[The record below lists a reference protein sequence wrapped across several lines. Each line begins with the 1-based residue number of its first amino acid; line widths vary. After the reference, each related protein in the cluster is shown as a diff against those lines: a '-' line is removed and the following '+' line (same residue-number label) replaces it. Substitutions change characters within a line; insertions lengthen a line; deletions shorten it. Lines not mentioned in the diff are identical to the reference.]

1 MKREWKK
8 KSKELERENKKHKK
22 LLKKL
27 NSKNRRWPAI
37 FCTREKIF
45 IGVSYNTL
53 KAQFGVIQK
62 QVTKDQWY
70 PEISKFR
77 SEEYRIDFT
86 KFKKGDLV
94 LCPKCNGPVDF
105 RVWLS
110 ATVPEFTK

>member
-8 KSKELERENKKHKK
+8 KLKELEREKKKQKK
-22 LLKKL
+22 FLKKI
-27 NSKNRRWPAI
+27 NEKNRRWPAI
-37 FCTREKIF
+37 FCLNENIF

-53 KAQFGVIQK
+53 KAKFGILQK

-77 SEEYRIDFT
+77 SKEYEIDFK
-86 KFKKGDLV
+86 KFNKGDLV
-94 LCPKCNGPVDF
+94 LCPKCGGKVDF

-110 ATVPEFTK
+110 AKTPEFV

>member
-8 KSKELERENKKHKK
+8 KVKELEREKKKQKK
-22 LLKKL
+22 FLKKF
-27 NSKNRRWPAI
+27 NAKNRRWPAI
-37 FCTREKIF
+37 FCINENLF

-53 KAQFGVIQK
+53 KSQFGILQK

-70 PEISKFR
+70 PQICKFR
-77 SEEYRIDFT
+77 SEEYKIDFT

-94 LCPKCNGPVDF
+94 LCPKCGGKVDF

-110 ATVPEFTK
+110 AITPEFR